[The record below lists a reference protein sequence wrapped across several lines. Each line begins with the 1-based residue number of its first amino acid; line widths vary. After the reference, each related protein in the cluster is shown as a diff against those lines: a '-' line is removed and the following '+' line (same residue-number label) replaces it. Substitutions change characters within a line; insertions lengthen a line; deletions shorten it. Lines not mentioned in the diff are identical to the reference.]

1 LFGHT
6 ARVGSVAIIRSE
18 GRGKEHKVVSAGDD
32 GAFKVW
38 SLAPRVEGKRKRE
51 EEEEEMTE
59 IITTLGGEIEEEGTE
74 FQRMKSRRAKGLPVR
89 REREREEEG
98 ARPEKVRKILVDED
112 KIVVVGESGE
122 GGLGERVRVLRFD

>member
-1 LFGHT
+1 
-6 ARVGSVAIIRSE
+6 
-18 GRGKEHKVVSAGDD
+18 
-32 GAFKVW
+32 
-38 SLAPRVEGKRKRE
+38 
-51 EEEEEMTE
+51 
-59 IITTLGGEIEEEGTE
+59 LGEEIEEEGTE